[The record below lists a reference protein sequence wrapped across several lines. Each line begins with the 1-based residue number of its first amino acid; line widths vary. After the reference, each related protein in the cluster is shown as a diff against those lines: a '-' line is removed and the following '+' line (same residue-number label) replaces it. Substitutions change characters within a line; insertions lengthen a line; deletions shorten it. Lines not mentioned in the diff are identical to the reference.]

1 MTRPA
6 ATVVLACWVLLMGG
20 PSGGWRPLGTYG
32 QEWLCAHVRAD
43 AIDRAAVAEIGSALA
58 SQPRDNPLRR
68 EAYRRGAT
76 HPRGTHPREWRRAP
90 APPQPPRP
98 RAGA

>member
-1 MTRPA
+1 MTRLA
-6 ATVVLACWVLLMGG
+6 RAVVLGGWILLVNA

-58 SQPRDNPLRR
+58 SQPRDSPLRR
-68 EAYRRGAT
+68 EAYRRAET
-76 HPRGTHPREWRRAP
+76 HLRDRYRCEW
-90 APPQPPRP
+90 Q
-98 RAGA
+98 

>member
-6 ATVVLACWVLLMGG
+6 AAVVLAGWVLLMGG
-20 PSGGWRPLGTYG
+20 PSGGWRPLGTYE

-68 EAYRRGAT
+68 EAYRRAESDPPGPHPPPGA
-76 HPRGTHPREWRRAP
+76 GG
-90 APPQPPRP
+90 PPPPRP
-98 RAGA
+98 PPPHA

>member
-6 ATVVLACWVLLMGG
+6 AAVVLAGWVLLMGG

-68 EAYRRGAT
+68 EAYRRGGT
-76 HPRGTHPREWRRAP
+76 HPRGPYPCQGEWVPR
-90 APPQPPRP
+90 PPVPRPPPR
-98 RAGA
+98 